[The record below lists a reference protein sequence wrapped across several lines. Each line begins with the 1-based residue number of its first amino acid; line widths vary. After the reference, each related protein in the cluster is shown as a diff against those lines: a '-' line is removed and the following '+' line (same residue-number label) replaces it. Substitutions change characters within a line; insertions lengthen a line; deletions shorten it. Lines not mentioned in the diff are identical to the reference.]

1 MCFPMTIGDP
11 CKRLVRTPYKEVATH
26 SLRTA
31 GLDAKVQHTQAANSE
46 TIKKKTTCIFRTGK
60 ELLLMELMSPQLP
73 PPFPCPAITK
83 AI

>member
-46 TIKKKTTCIFRTGK
+46 TIKKKYMHF
-60 ELLLMELMSPQLP
+60 
-73 PPFPCPAITK
+73 
-83 AI
+83 